1 MTATPMLRRGLILAF
16 LTCWLTACESN
27 PVKVE
32 TVTVEKPVIVGVPDE
47 LTAQVPEPVL
57 PAGPITNEDLA
68 SYVDRLKAWGREAYK
83 KLEKIA
89 GLDD

>member
-1 MTATPMLRRGLILAF
+1 M
-16 LTCWLTACESN
+16 
-27 PVKVE
+27 
-32 TVTVEKPVIVGVPDE
+32 IVGVPDE

>member
-1 MTATPMLRRGLILAF
+1 MCLLSLSASCAN
-16 LTCWLTACESN
+16 N